1 MTIHEIGKIVIEKES
16 IDGMTATVD
25 LSRNIYP
32 TLKHIYSMDK
42 EKKFY
47 FVNMIEAKDEQMA
60 EVLNFNFK
68 GHHDIAAMVE
78 RAKSLGFA
86 KDKHAKEFVL
96 AMRFM
101 HHVIKKNSDN
111 PLFAEFAPQFEA
123 FKQIV
128 KGKLGCGCE
137 CK

>member
-1 MTIHEIGKIVIEKES
+1 MEKQ
-16 IDGMTATVD
+16 
-25 LSRNIYP
+25 
-32 TLKHIYSMDK
+32 
-42 EKKFY
+42 KKSY
-47 FVNMIEAKDEQMA
+47 FVNMIEANLNENGKTKMA
-60 EVLNFNFK
+60 EVLNFNFG

-78 RAKSLGFA
+78 KAKSLGFA

-111 PLFAEFAPQFEA
+111 ALFAEFGPQFEA
-123 FKQIV
+123 FKKSV
-128 KGKLGCGCE
+128 KSQLGCGCD

>member
-1 MTIHEIGKIVIEKES
+1 ME
-16 IDGMTATVD
+16 
-25 LSRNIYP
+25 
-32 TLKHIYSMDK
+32 K

-47 FVNMIEAKDEQMA
+47 YVNMIEANDGKMS
-60 EVLNFNFK
+60 EVLNFNFG

-78 RAKSLGFA
+78 KAKSLGFA

-111 PLFAEFAPQFEA
+111 PIFAQFASQFEA
-123 FKQIV
+123 FKQDV
-128 KGKLGCGCE
+128 KGKIGCC